1 MLVIFAGL
9 PGTGKTSLANELAR
23 RIGATYLRIDSIEQ
37 AITDSSLRI
46 HPVEDAGYLVGYALA
61 EDNLRLGGTV
71 ITDSVNPIQLTRTA
85 WLSAAERT
93 GCEGIEVEVV
103 CSDAIEH
110 RKRIESRTAEIS
122 GLNLPTWQDVLDRE
136 YHPWGRDHFVI
147 DTAGKSVMQCVD
159 ELLASLPS
167 LRHQGTNR
175 SGEAKTRRA
184 R

>member
-1 MLVIFAGL
+1 M
-9 PGTGKTSLANELAR
+9 
-23 RIGATYLRIDSIEQ
+23 
-37 AITDSSLRI
+37 
-46 HPVEDAGYLVGYALA
+46 A

-71 ITDSVNPIQLTRTA
+71 ITDSVNPRHLTRTA
-85 WLSAAERT
+85 WLDAAARA
-93 GCEGIEVEVV
+93 GCESIEVEVI

-110 RKRIESRTAEIS
+110 RERIESRTTDIS
-122 GLNLPTWQDVLDRE
+122 GLKSPTWQDVLDRE
-136 YHPWGRDHFVI
+136 YHPWGRDHLVI

-175 SGEAKTRRA
+175 SGETKTRRA